1 MRRETRSR
9 EKIILDECNYYT
21 QMIASGSNEWAEGEA
36 AQIELDFLLSFDNL
50 QKHGCD
56 ISELR

>member
-21 QMIASGSNEWAEGEA
+21 QMIASGSNEWAEGLA
-36 AQIELDFLLSFDNL
+36 AQIELDFLLSFENL